1 MTERK
6 RNHNAG
12 SLNRYKEVGCGT
24 KSGSNAWCHH
34 GLEFHAT
41 NALLRSH
48 TLWWAWGC
56 FGKGQSL
63 CPEASQRGSDLSD
76 LSSIY
81 WKRPQTSCSPLWYQN
96 NPMVLGLKPTCAAK
110 GREKNEDRLA
120 REQALDGH
128 WPRTETTVVK
138 DATSVEPQHVSA
150 IVVSIF
156 SIVGYAAPSTYKSM
170 YIIVYYRI
178 TMYIYIYSQSFSYIY
193 IYMYSSPWDPTVGTE
208 NSRRRFQAAFSPV
221 SDPSKYLAPALY
233 GSKVWLGWD
242 IEIIWNY
249 YIWYIYIW
257 YIYIWS
263 MIYHI
268 SHIYDIYISYII
280 YHISYII
287 YHIYISYITYI
298 WCIYIWYIYRC
309 MFSIC
314 YRI

>member
-1 MTERK
+1 MPGWTGESNITPGPRCTAEGQGFDNPLLPGGNVAEMLK
-6 RNHNAG
+6 RIKNLAVQDHHHDGA
-12 SLNRYKEVGCGT
+12 ET
-24 KSGSNAWCHH
+24 KPQRWQLKPRDTKRSAVEQNQSNAWCHH

-81 WKRPQTSCSPLWYQN
+81 WKRPQTSSSPLWYQN

-138 DATSVEPQHVSA
+138 DATSVEPRHVIA
-150 IVVSIF
+150 IVV

-178 TMYIYIYSQSFSYIY
+178 TMYVCIYIYSQSFSYIC
-193 IYMYSSPWDPTVGTE
+193 T
-208 NSRRRFQAAFSPV
+208 QAP
-221 SDPSKYLAPALY
+221 
-233 GSKVWLGWD
+233 G
-242 IEIIWNY
+242 IQQ
-249 YIWYIYIW
+249 
-257 YIYIWS
+257 
-263 MIYHI
+263 
-268 SHIYDIYISYII
+268 
-280 YHISYII
+280 
-287 YHIYISYITYI
+287 
-298 WCIYIWYIYRC
+298 
-309 MFSIC
+309 
-314 YRI
+314 